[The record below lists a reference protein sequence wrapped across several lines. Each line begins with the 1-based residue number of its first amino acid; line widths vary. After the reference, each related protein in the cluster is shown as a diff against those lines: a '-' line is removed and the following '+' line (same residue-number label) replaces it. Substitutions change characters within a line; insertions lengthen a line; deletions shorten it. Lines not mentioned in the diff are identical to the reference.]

1 MAVELVQYA
10 YSFSHAIVTANE
22 RQYTDISA
30 VSISQELTE
39 SAVYGT
45 DIRPMKRSVG
55 QLSMGR
61 GQLTFSD
68 MGEAIDFYKALGD
81 EPFLSLFTL
90 DYALSTPN
98 GSFRSVECRS
108 CRLTSFGIEHQAGA
122 DALGMTF
129 PFSFL
134 QVKVDGQDLVLS
146 PKSILQAGLNIGQNL
161 VNLL

>member
-81 EPFLSLFTL
+81 EPF
-90 DYALSTPN
+90 P
-98 GSFRSVECRS
+98 V
-108 CRLTSFGIEHQAGA
+108 H
-122 DALGMTF
+122 
-129 PFSFL
+129 
-134 QVKVDGQDLVLS
+134 
-146 PKSILQAGLNIGQNL
+146 AGLCAEHAERQLSQRRVPL
-161 VNLL
+161 VSPDVVRH